1 MAIIG
6 SFCGTLLAVGV
17 VFFLG
22 WLGDRFDHLE
32 EQQREDRRDYYRKR
46 R

>member
-17 VFFLG
+17 VFFLV
-22 WLGDRFDHLE
+22 WLGDRFDNIE
-32 EQQREDRRDYYRKR
+32 ARQRQDQNFHRNHRR
-46 R
+46 

>member
-6 SFCGTLLAVGV
+6 SFCGTLLAIGV
-17 VFFLG
+17 VFFLV

-32 EQQREDRRDYYRKR
+32 EQRHDDRDFHR
-46 R
+46 RRR

>member
-17 VFFLG
+17 VFFLS
-22 WLGDRFDHLE
+22 WLSDRFDQLE
-32 EQQREDRRDYYRKR
+32 EQRHEDRDFHR
-46 R
+46 RRR

>member
-17 VFFLG
+17 VFFLV
-22 WLGDRFDHLE
+22 WLTDRFDQLE
-32 EQQREDRRDYYRKR
+32 EQRPEDRDFHR
-46 R
+46 RRR